1 MIRPGS
7 LFFRLLFTSAALP
20 VISAFTFSA
29 HAEVNMDYPDW
40 RQQLGE
46 PNPASLHFYGEGR
59 LQLPSVRFDVGSTL
73 STDRL
78 IEDSSALGD
87 AFQNVVQDLSGSG
100 DTTTD
105 TLALR
110 GSIDG
115 FLGQF
120 EAPARLDYDLDVNF
134 LGFGGAPFT
143 QLQINQRPLSLGM
156 SLSSN
161 TRGYLQATF
170 SEAFNDNLRT
180 LTTSLPALFS
190 EESGIPQITQTAQ
203 TVGTQV
209 VDLTQDINTLL
220 ASVQRFQQNPGNN
233 SQAQVIGLNQQLT
246 DVNGQ
251 VRSLLT
257 PARQLTAL
265 VGSATSASRSL
276 LSTLDSFSG
285 GGAQI
290 IAAADTHFTL
300 GFSGAYPVYESE
312 DIQVALGARVKLFMM
327 PFNVPLEDLNIQS
340 QAGLFGKLALTE
352 VTGLKRA
359 EELRATL
366 DTFDQTVTSVNQVLD
381 QAERVSQGVEQV
393 QTQLSNNNL
402 AEAAAQGVALAQD
415 GAQLAS
421 GLNTVQTRVQEATR
435 ELQTVQNTLLSEFQ
449 DIAYKGTLTTPSG
462 AGVGLDVGIDALLY
476 RYLRLGLQVQN
487 PVVLWPGTERPFEGR
502 FVRSQN
508 GQIQVQP
515 SLNVSDAEG
524 TPVNYTATV
533 PVTVLFNARYRFDGV
548 LQNFPGLYG
557 ISRFEYVANG
567 RTPAVQLGLQKFF
580 NDTAY
585 AGLGGRLGGVGSLV
599 YLEGGLNPLDG
610 FILNAQLGISPAG
623 QGLPI
628 QGLGWLGLA
637 QLGLAYRF

>member
-1 MIRPGS
+1 MVRSRS
-7 LFFRLLFTSAALP
+7 LFFRALLAAAASSVLMLPAQAALN
-20 VISAFTFSA
+20 F
-29 HAEVNMDYPDW
+29 DYPDW
-40 RQQLGE
+40 RQQLGD

-73 STDRL
+73 ATDRL
-78 IEDSSALGD
+78 IEDANGLGD
-87 AFQNVVQDLSGSG
+87 AFQNVVQDLSASAEV
-100 DTTTD
+100 TTD

-115 FLGQF
+115 FLQQF
-120 EAPARLDYDLDVNF
+120 ETPARLDYDLDVNI
-134 LGFGGAPFT
+134 LGFGGAPFS

-170 SEAFNDNLRT
+170 SETFNDNLRV
-180 LTTSLPALFS
+180 LTTSLPALLS
-190 EESGIPQITQTAQ
+190 EEGGIPQIAQTAQ
-203 TVGTQV
+203 SVSTQV

-220 ASVQRFQQNPGNN
+220 ASVQRFQQSPGNN
-233 SQAQVIGLNQQLT
+233 SQAQIIGLSQQLNN
-246 DVNGQ
+246 VSGQ
-251 VRSLLT
+251 VRGLLT

-265 VGSATSASRSL
+265 VGSTTSASRSL
-276 LSTLDSFSG
+276 LDTLDSFSG

-290 IAAADTHFTL
+290 IAAADTHLTL

-327 PFNVPLEDLNIQS
+327 PFNVPLENLNIQS
-340 QAGLFGKLALTE
+340 QAGLFGQLSLTE
-352 VTGLKRA
+352 VTGLQRA
-359 EELRATL
+359 EDIRSTL
-366 DTFDQTVTSVNQVLD
+366 DTFDRTVTEVNQVLD
-381 QAERVSQGVEQV
+381 QAEQVFQGVEQV
-393 QTQLSNNNL
+393 QTQLNNNNP
-402 AEAAAQGVALAQD
+402 EGAAAQGAVLVQD
-415 GAQLAS
+415 GVQLAS
-421 GLNTVQTRVQEATR
+421 GLSSVQARVQEATR
-435 ELQTVQNTLLSEFQ
+435 ELQTVQDTLLNELQ

-476 RYLRLGLQVQN
+476 RYLRLGVQVQN

-515 SLNVSDAEG
+515 SLNVDDAEG

-533 PVTVLFNARYRFDGV
+533 PVTVLLNARYRFDGV

-567 RTPAVQLGLQKFF
+567 RTPAVQLGVQKFF

-599 YLEGGLNPLDG
+599 YFEGGLNPIDG
-610 FILNAQLGISPAG
+610 FVLNAQLGVSPAG
-623 QGLPI
+623 QGLPV
-628 QGLGWLGLA
+628 QGMGWLGLA

>member
-1 MIRPGS
+1 MVRSRS
-7 LFFRLLFTSAALP
+7 LFFRALLAAAASSVLMLPAQAALN
-20 VISAFTFSA
+20 F
-29 HAEVNMDYPDW
+29 DYPDW

-73 STDRL
+73 ATDRL
-78 IEDSSALGD
+78 IEDANGLGD
-87 AFQNVVQDLSGSG
+87 AFQNVVQDLSASAEV
-100 DTTTD
+100 TTD

-115 FLGQF
+115 FLQQF
-120 EAPARLDYDLDVNF
+120 ETPARLDYDLDVNI
-134 LGFGGAPFT
+134 LGFGGAPFS

-170 SEAFNDNLRT
+170 SETFNDNLRV
-180 LTTSLPALFS
+180 LTTSLPALLS
-190 EESGIPQITQTAQ
+190 EEGGIPQIAQTAQ
-203 TVGTQV
+203 SVSTQV

-220 ASVQRFQQNPGNN
+220 ASVQRFQQSPGNN
-233 SQAQVIGLNQQLT
+233 SQAQIIGLSQQLNN
-246 DVNGQ
+246 VSGQ
-251 VRSLLT
+251 VRGLLT

-265 VGSATSASRSL
+265 VGSTTSASRSL
-276 LSTLDSFSG
+276 LDTLDSFSG

-290 IAAADTHFTL
+290 IAAADTHLTL

-327 PFNVPLEDLNIQS
+327 PFNVPLENLNIQS
-340 QAGLFGKLALTE
+340 QAGLFGQLSLTE
-352 VTGLKRA
+352 VTGLQRA
-359 EELRATL
+359 EDIRSTL
-366 DTFDQTVTSVNQVLD
+366 DTFDRTVTEVNQVLD
-381 QAERVSQGVEQV
+381 QAEQVFQGVEQV
-393 QTQLSNNNL
+393 QTQLNNNNP
-402 AEAAAQGVALAQD
+402 EGAAAQGAVLVQD
-415 GAQLAS
+415 GVQLAS
-421 GLNTVQTRVQEATR
+421 GLSSVQARVQEATR
-435 ELQTVQNTLLSEFQ
+435 ELQTVQDTLLNELQ

-476 RYLRLGLQVQN
+476 RYLRLGVQVQN

-515 SLNVSDAEG
+515 SLNVDDAEG

-533 PVTVLFNARYRFDGV
+533 PVTVLLNARYRFDGV

-567 RTPAVQLGLQKFF
+567 RTPAVQLGVQKFF

-599 YLEGGLNPLDG
+599 YFEGGLNPIDG
-610 FILNAQLGISPAG
+610 FVLNAQLGVSPAG
-623 QGLPI
+623 QGLPV
-628 QGLGWLGLA
+628 QGMGWLGLA

>member
-1 MIRPGS
+1 MVRSRS
-7 LFFRLLFTSAALP
+7 LFFRALLAAAASSVLMLPAQAALN
-20 VISAFTFSA
+20 F
-29 HAEVNMDYPDW
+29 DYPDW
-40 RQQLGE
+40 RQQLGD

-73 STDRL
+73 ATDRL
-78 IEDSSALGD
+78 IEDANGLGD
-87 AFQNVVQDLSGSG
+87 AFQNVVQDLSASAEV
-100 DTTTD
+100 TTD

-115 FLGQF
+115 FLQQF
-120 EAPARLDYDLDVNF
+120 ETPARLDYDLDVNI
-134 LGFGGAPFT
+134 LGFGGAPFS

-170 SEAFNDNLRT
+170 SETFNDNLRV
-180 LTTSLPALFS
+180 LTTSLPALLS
-190 EESGIPQITQTAQ
+190 EEGGIPQIAQTAQ
-203 TVGTQV
+203 SVSTQV

-220 ASVQRFQQNPGNN
+220 ASVQRFQQSPGNN
-233 SQAQVIGLNQQLT
+233 SQAQIIGLSQQLNN
-246 DVNGQ
+246 VSGQ
-251 VRSLLT
+251 VRGLLT

-265 VGSATSASRSL
+265 VGSTTSASRSL
-276 LSTLDSFSG
+276 LDTLDSFSG

-290 IAAADTHFTL
+290 IAAADTHLTL

-327 PFNVPLEDLNIQS
+327 PFNVPLENLNIQS
-340 QAGLFGKLALTE
+340 QAGLFGQLSLTE
-352 VTGLKRA
+352 VTGLQRA
-359 EELRATL
+359 EDIRSTL
-366 DTFDQTVTSVNQVLD
+366 DTFGRTVTEVNQVLD
-381 QAERVSQGVEQV
+381 QAEQVFQGVEQV
-393 QTQLSNNNL
+393 QTQLNNNNP
-402 AEAAAQGVALAQD
+402 EGAAAQGAVLVQD
-415 GAQLAS
+415 GVQLAS
-421 GLNTVQTRVQEATR
+421 GLSSVQARVQEATR
-435 ELQTVQNTLLSEFQ
+435 ELQTVQDTLLNELQ

-476 RYLRLGLQVQN
+476 RYLRLGVQVQN

-515 SLNVSDAEG
+515 SLNVDDAEG

-533 PVTVLFNARYRFDGV
+533 PVTVLLNARYRFDGV

-567 RTPAVQLGLQKFF
+567 RTPAVQLGVQKFF

-599 YLEGGLNPLDG
+599 YFEGGLNPIDG
-610 FILNAQLGISPAG
+610 FVLNAQLGVSPAG
-623 QGLPI
+623 QGLPV
-628 QGLGWLGLA
+628 QGMGWLGLA